1 MKIIFIRH
9 GEAEIFADDDFERK
23 LTIAGRQKLEAT
35 FEEFAEDLEDKE
47 NYVIYSSPLRR
58 AKETA
63 EILSRHLEKDFEV
76 KNFLAGG
83 RIEDI
88 IETLE
93 REKNYIFVS
102 HEPFISNWIYQLTG
116 EVKIVSR
123 GSIHPVEVK

>member
-9 GEAEIFADDDFERK
+9 GEAEIYAEDDFERK
-23 LTIAGRQKLEAT
+23 LTIQGKRKLEAI

-47 NYVIYSSPLRR
+47 SYKIYSSPLRR

-63 EILSRHLEKDFEV
+63 EILSRYLEKDYEV
-76 KNFLAGG
+76 KNYLAGG

-88 IETLE
+88 LKELD
-93 REKNYIFVS
+93 RNNNYIFVS
-102 HEPFISNWIYQLTG
+102 HEPFLSNWIYQLTG
-116 EVKIVSR
+116 ELKIVSR